1 MQCWAC
7 KGDLIWGGDQD
18 IEDEGEDFTIETNLS
33 CPKCGAFVMV
43 HHGSKSKYNELTEE
57 DLEEWTKK

>member
-7 KGDLIWGGDQD
+7 KGELIWGD
-18 IEDEGEDFTIETNLS
+18 IEDEGEDYTIETNLS
-33 CPKCGAFVMV
+33 CSKCGAFVMV
-43 HHGSKSKYNELTEE
+43 HHGMKRKYNELTEE

>member
-1 MQCWAC
+1 MKCWAC
-7 KGDLIWGGDQD
+7 KEEFIWGGDQD
-18 IEDEGEDFTIETNLS
+18 IEDESEDFTIETNLS

-43 HHGSKSKYNELTEE
+43 HHGSKSKYNELTEK